1 VKESSG
7 FAAKPTLTGEK
18 VVLRPFRDGDLPA
31 IRAVLLDP
39 EARMLTGSVHNA
51 AEARSPQPPAEEA
64 LLLDWYGNCNDQPD
78 RLDLAVVDKMTR
90 ECVGEAVLNQW
101 DPGNESCNFRI
112 FIGPNGRDRG
122 LGTEATRLIVGHGFE
137 RLGLH
142 RISLEVY
149 AFNPRARRA
158 YEKVGFRVEGVLRES
173 FRYNGEWIDATVMSI
188 LASEWHHQDNS
199 KKSFRTGVWLL
210 PRACELSTG
219 GGGNSRAPQS
229 ADTLV
234 GDQSGTYRVPGV
246 QAEDHLPPGWPT
258 GRRVRCG
265 AVASVAGDGAA
276 DVVAPRRTR
285 LTGLFSFGTGHDRPL
300 SPAGKPPGQAKGAAG
315 KSGDGRT

>member
-1 VKESSG
+1 MTAGSHSIGEVKES
-7 FAAKPTLTGEK
+7 FASKPTLTGEK
-18 VVLRPFRDGDLPA
+18 VVLRPFNDGDLPA

-51 AEARSPQPPAEEA
+51 AEARGPEPPGEEA
-64 LLLDWYGNCNDQPD
+64 LLLDWYGTCNDQPD

-158 YEKVGFRVEGVLRES
+158 YEKAGFRVEGVLRES

-188 LASEWHHQDNS
+188 LASEWRRLGDNS
-199 KKSFRTGVWLL
+199 KELFRTGVWLL
-210 PRACELSTG
+210 APACGLSTG
-219 GGGNSRAPQS
+219 GSGNSRAPQS
-229 ADTLV
+229 ADSLV
-234 GDQSGTYRVPGV
+234 GDQSGTYPVPGV

-265 AVASVAGDGAA
+265 AVSSVAGT
-276 DVVAPRRTR
+276 AP
-285 LTGLFSFGTGHDRPL
+285 PMW
-300 SPAGKPPGQAKGAAG
+300 
-315 KSGDGRT
+315 